1 MNCGDCLK
9 KNYNNDKPLSKRIFH
24 VILVFFVVWQIGFS
38 HLAQAFFFP
47 KKQENKK
54 PDKKPDYKK
63 DFLEKIVIVHV
74 SKTSFVF
81 DFLIGVIL
89 FLYKIIRMLIKKAK
103 SFIQNNREEAMPEQK
118 SHNNGSM
125 GGYNNTTTTKEEI
138 YNENFI

>member
-74 SKTSFVF
+74 TKTSFVF

-103 SFIQNNREEAMPEQK
+103 SFIQNNRYIMK
-118 SHNNGSM
+118 IL
-125 GGYNNTTTTKEEI
+125 YNNNNNNNNNNINNT
-138 YNENFI
+138 NNNN

>member
-74 SKTSFVF
+74 TKTSFVF
-81 DFLIGVIL
+81 DCNFYFFNYFRSLNRSNFI
-89 FLYKIIRMLIKKAK
+89 
-103 SFIQNNREEAMPEQK
+103 FIQNYKNV
-118 SHNNGSM
+118 N
-125 GGYNNTTTTKEEI
+125 
-138 YNENFI
+138 

>member
-74 SKTSFVF
+74 SKTSIVF
-81 DFLIGVIL
+81 DC
-89 FLYKIIRMLIKKAK
+89 
-103 SFIQNNREEAMPEQK
+103 EQK

-138 YNENFI
+138 SEIREEEKKTK